1 MPDKFQNLKA
11 FKVPQAFRG
20 RSPIVVQCWWLVDFL
35 FFKLSPQV
43 MYGWRRFLLRL
54 FGAKIGKGVRFAYGG
69 SGVVIH
75 ARASIGDNCIIGP
88 CSTVGG
94 RSRIYNVPKIGNNVY
109 IGGGSKI
116 LGDVTIGDNVVIGAN
131 AVVLKNVA
139 DNCIVAGIPATV
151 IKKDIDIKDYV

>member
-1 MPDKFQNLKA
+1 MNRLPFYLYWLSNL
-11 FKVPQAFRG
+11 
-20 RSPIVVQCWWLVDFL
+20 
-35 FFKLSPQV
+35 
-43 MYGWRRFLLRL
+43 MYRMKIPVIPKMIMFINRIL
-54 FGAKIGKGVRFAYGG
+54 FGAYIPPSAKIGKGVRFAYGG

>member
-1 MPDKFQNLKA
+1 MSRLPFYLYWLSNL
-11 FKVPQAFRG
+11 
-20 RSPIVVQCWWLVDFL
+20 
-35 FFKLSPQV
+35 
-43 MYGWRRFLLRL
+43 MYRMKIPVIPKMIMFINRIL
-54 FGAKIGKGVRFAYGG
+54 FGAYIPPSAKIGKGVRFAYGG

>member
-1 MPDKFQNLKA
+1 MSRLPFYLYWLSNL
-11 FKVPQAFRG
+11 
-20 RSPIVVQCWWLVDFL
+20 
-35 FFKLSPQV
+35 
-43 MYGWRRFLLRL
+43 MYRMKIPVIPKMIMFINRIL
-54 FGAKIGKGVRFAYGG
+54 FGAYIPPSAKIGKGVRFAYGG

-94 RSRIYNVPKIGNNVY
+94 RSRIYNVSKIGNNVY